1 MHASKATVLDKKH
14 LDKTELGILRV
25 LIDNSRETLSAISEK
40 TGTPLSTVRNKF
52 NGLVSK
58 GVIKGFTA
66 FLDVRKLGMVG
77 AVFFIRCGRNYS
89 KVVEAVKTH
98 PNVGWVMELVGE
110 YDVIGDAL
118 FMEMDEISAFKE
130 WLLKHE
136 GIIDVRI
143 EVLKN
148 WVSAP
153 KFPTSLI
160 DRYQE
165 TYYVSPAPPPADKTP
180 AV

>member
-1 MHASKATVLDKKH
+1 MLDKKH

-40 TGTPLSTVRNKF
+40 TETPLSTVRNKF

-58 GVIKGFTA
+58 GVIEGFTA

-77 AVFFIRCGRNYS
+77 VVFLIRCGRNYG
-89 KVVEAVKTH
+89 KVVDAVKSH

-118 FMEMDEISAFKE
+118 FMEMDEISDFKE
-130 WLLKHE
+130 WLLRHD
-136 GIIDVRI
+136 GVMDVRI

-148 WVSAP
+148 WASAP

-165 TYYVSPAPPPADKTP
+165 MYYASPAPPAAENKPQ
-180 AV
+180 

>member
-1 MHASKATVLDKKH
+1 MQISMARVLDKKH

-25 LIDNSRETLSAISEK
+25 LIDNSRETLSAISER
-40 TGTPLSTVRNKF
+40 TETPLSTVRNKF

-77 AVFFIRCGRNYS
+77 AVFLIRCGRNYS
-89 KVVEAVKTH
+89 KVVEAMKSH
-98 PNVGWVMELVGE
+98 PNVGWVVELVGE
-110 YDVIGDAL
+110 YDIIGDAL
-118 FMEMDEISAFKE
+118 FMEMDEISDFKE
-130 WLLKHE
+130 WILKHD
-136 GIIDVRI
+136 GVMDVRI

-165 TYYVSPAPPPADKTP
+165 TYYVSSAPV
-180 AV
+180 AVETKPQ